1 MKKPLVGVV
10 MGSDSDWKVMQPAVQ
25 EAAAILRRGGLVA
38 FPTETV
44 YGLGADAENP
54 EAVARIFAAKG
65 RPANHPVIVHIG
77 RAEQLEHWAADIPP
91 LAWRLAQRFWPGP
104 LTLILKRHAR
114 VPDAVTGG
122 QDTVGLRVPD
132 HPVALALLAAFGGGI
147 AAPSANRF
155 GRLSPTTAAHVR
167 AELGEAVDYIV
178 DGGPCR
184 VGIEST
190 ILDLSGARPRLLR
203 PGAIAAAELE
213 AVLGEPP
220 AAPSGDG
227 PRAPGMLASHYAPQ
241 TPLTLVDP
249 DQLPSE
255 VRRCVE
261 TGERVAVLARA
272 AATPQVERLF
282 SCGPAFTQCVWQ
294 VMPSEPAGY
303 ARELYARLHALDALR
318 VERILVEAPPPDA
331 PWEAVRD
338 RLARAAQAGP
348 DPKAAHA

>member
-1 MKKPLVGVV
+1 MTSTADIDV
-10 MGSDSDWKVMQPAVQ
+10 AVQ

-54 EAVARIFAAKG
+54 EAVVRIFAAKG

-114 VPDAVTGG
+114 VSDAVTGG

-155 GRLSPTTAAHVR
+155 GRLSPTAAAHVR
-167 AELGEAVDYIV
+167 AELGDTVDYITL

-190 ILDLSGARPRLLR
+190 ILDLSGGHPRQLR
-203 PGAIAAAELE
+203 PGAIMAAALE
-213 AVLGEPP
+213 VVLGQPL
-220 AAPSGDG
+220 AAALGDA
-227 PRAPGMLASHYAPQ
+227 PRVPGALPSHYAPQ
-241 TPLTLVDP
+241 TPLALI
-249 DQLPSE
+249 PSNDLKAE
-255 VRRCVE
+255 VTRRLKK
-261 TGERVAVLARA
+261 GERVAVLARV
-272 AATPQVERLF
+272 AATPPVN
-282 SCGPAFTQCVWQ
+282 CVWQ
-294 VMPSEPAGY
+294 VMPADPGAY
-303 ARELYARLHALDALR
+303 ARELYARLRALDALR
-318 VERILVEAPPPDA
+318 ADRLLIEAPPHGA
-331 PWEAVRD
+331 AWQAVRD
-338 RLARAAQAGP
+338 RLARAARAEP
-348 DPKAAHA
+348 DPGGRCR